1 MENMMPMPMMP
12 MTMPMW
18 FWSGYDGLYWLS
30 KDIKTRESAGYAG
43 GLVCIFAFGIILE
56 GITWLR
62 NYVYIKSQVSA
73 IKATEALN
81 R

>member
-1 MENMMPMPMMP
+1 M
-12 MTMPMW
+12 MPMW

-30 KDIKTRESAGYAG
+30 KTTETKNSAAYAG
-43 GLVCIFAFGIILE
+43 GLVCIFVFGIILE